1 MANFKVT
8 KTHFERCEPV
18 GKELVKK
25 AEQDRDYRK
34 RWANKECTQSAKEM
48 ASYFVAKSVGR
59 VFHQNDPE
67 TYERIF
73 GKK

>member
-1 MANFKVT
+1 MADFKVT
-8 KTHFERCEPV
+8 KTPFERAEPV
-18 GKELVKK
+18 GREVVKK
-25 AEQDRDYRK
+25 AAEHRDYRK
-34 RWANKECTQSAKEM
+34 QWANKECAQSAKEM
-48 ASYFVAKSVGR
+48 ASYFVARSKGR